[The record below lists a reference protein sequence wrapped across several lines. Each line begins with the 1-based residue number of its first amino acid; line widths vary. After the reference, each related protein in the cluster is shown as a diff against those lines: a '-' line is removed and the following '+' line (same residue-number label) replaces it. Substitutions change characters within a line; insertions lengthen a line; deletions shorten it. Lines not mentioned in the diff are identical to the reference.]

1 MTTDTRGRTLG
12 VLLFPAFELLDVFGP
27 LQALG
32 NVRLGD
38 DRWHIVTVAER
49 AGAVESGQ
57 GPRAV
62 AEVTLEECPRLD
74 ALLVPGGLG
83 TRKEVTNERLL
94 DWIRRRSEE
103 AGIVASVCTG
113 AALLARAGV
122 LDGRR
127 ATTNKFSFPWV
138 VEQGPEVEWV
148 REARWVED
156 GKFATSSGV
165 SAGIDLALRLIEK
178 TSGTEAAEQV
188 ATGME
193 YDWHRD
199 PSWDPFARVW
209 NLV

>member
-1 MTTDTRGRTLG
+1 MTPDSRGRTLG

-27 LQALG
+27 LEAFG
-32 NVRLGD
+32 NIRLGD
-38 DRWHIVTVAER
+38 DRWRIVMTAER
-49 AGAVESGQ
+49 AGAVESAQ
-57 GPRAV
+57 GPRGV
-62 AEVTLEECPRLD
+62 ADVAIEECPRLD

-83 TRKEVTNERLL
+83 TRKEVANERLL

-127 ATTNKFSFPWV
+127 ATTNKASFSWV
-138 VEQGPEVEWV
+138 VEQGPKVEWV

-165 SAGIDLALRLIEK
+165 SAGIDLTLRLIEK
-178 TSGTEAAEQV
+178 TSGTEAAERV